1 MIRDQWQAGR
11 EWRVSHYQL
20 CSLCP
25 EAVSRHLAQ
34 YTPCS
39 KPEFSPTRRLLQ
51 ASKEVQWQKKHPQLK
66 DKTTTTVKIC
76 WFYNSAQG
84 GNQVQLSTNLPSQ
97 KIVKPSSLILITCS
111 KFKVY
116 DLRKLYQISTKHLND
131 YAITTQIFTLHWH
144 RQL

>member
-1 MIRDQWQAGR
+1 MAGWER
-11 EWRVSHYQL
+11 MEGVSLSTLQPV
-20 CSLCP
+20 SP

-76 WFYNSAQG
+76 
-84 GNQVQLSTNLPSQ
+84 
-97 KIVKPSSLILITCS
+97 
-111 KFKVY
+111 
-116 DLRKLYQISTKHLND
+116 
-131 YAITTQIFTLHWH
+131 
-144 RQL
+144 